1 MKQSACWML
10 FIFSALVIFQHYY
23 YKEQMNKGR
32 SISRFIEEHHQ
43 LTVPPAE
50 ARWFTVVVTT
60 YDIKIEDMDVLMT
73 LQNCGKETK

>member
-1 MKQSACWML
+1 MKHLIWMIFIL
-10 FIFSALVIFQHYY
+10 FVLMIGQNFYNH
-23 YKEQMNKGR
+23 EQKNKGR
-32 SISRFIEEHHQ
+32 AISRFIEENYQ

-73 LQNCGKETK
+73 LQNCGKKE